1 MHGYIARI
9 LEKELK
15 SALRRSPV
23 VTLLGPR
30 QSGKSTLAKKL
41 IANLPSVYLDLQDR
55 TDLNKLNEPEL
66 FFERHRDELVCLD
79 EIQRVPE
86 FFGFL
91 RSEVDKDR
99 KPGRFLLLGSASRDL
114 IRQTTETLA
123 GRIAFVDLTPFI
135 YDEVLIDRSIDT
147 YWLRGGFPE
156 SMLASNDHDSF
167 KWREDFIRT
176 FLERDIPALGREIP
190 VPLMERLWRLL
201 AHYHGQTI
209 NLSKVAEAVN
219 VSQVTLK
226 KYIAI
231 LEHSYML
238 RLLQP
243 METNLKKRLVKSP
256 KIYIRDSGILHTL
269 LDIEDYDEL
278 LAHPVMGASWEGLA
292 IENIIALFPG
302 WLPSFIRTS
311 NGAEVDLVLERKGK
325 TMIFEFKASKAPKVS
340 KGFFEIKKALSPE
353 ASYVIAPIDEKYEYK
368 QDVFVANIS
377 KNDLTP

>member
-1 MHGYIARI
+1 
-9 LEKELK
+9 
-15 SALRRSPV
+15 
-23 VTLLGPR
+23 
-30 QSGKSTLAKKL
+30 
-41 IANLPSVYLDLQDR
+41 
-55 TDLNKLNEPEL
+55 
-66 FFERHRDELVCLD
+66 
-79 EIQRVPE
+79 
-86 FFGFL
+86 
-91 RSEVDKDR
+91 
-99 KPGRFLLLGSASRDL
+99 
-114 IRQTTETLA
+114 
-123 GRIAFVDLTPFI
+123 
-135 YDEVLIDRSIDT
+135 
-147 YWLRGGFPE
+147 
-156 SMLASNDHDSF
+156 
-167 KWREDFIRT
+167 
-176 FLERDIPALGREIP
+176 
-190 VPLMERLWRLL
+190 
-201 AHYHGQTI
+201 
-209 NLSKVAEAVN
+209 
-219 VSQVTLK
+219 
-226 KYIAI
+226 
-231 LEHSYML
+231 ML